1 MLEQTGEQSS
11 HLERTGAEAWLAAV
25 IQRRGGWAGAPT
37 TKRAR
42 GNWRRCLT

>member
-25 IQRRGGWAGAPT
+25 IERRGGLAQIPAAHRWLL
-37 TKRAR
+37 
-42 GNWRRCLT
+42 C